1 MWKEHKA
8 NQGVLGEKEKEQK
21 RKKKKIKYKGK
32 E

>member
-1 MWKEHKA
+1 MRNEHKA